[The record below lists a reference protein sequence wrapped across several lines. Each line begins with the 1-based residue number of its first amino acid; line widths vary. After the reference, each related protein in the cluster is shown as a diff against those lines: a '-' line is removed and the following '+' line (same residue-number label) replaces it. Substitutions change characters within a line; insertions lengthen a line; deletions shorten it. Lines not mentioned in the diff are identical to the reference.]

1 MKQKQAKCIA
11 LAIIIIVPLI
21 YFIRFG
27 LALKM
32 PLSVEQEVWG
42 QLGDFLGGVM
52 NPLFGFITILLL
64 LESLKYQ
71 NTANLS
77 LSTQISHSEKNEKLK
92 VFENLFFHLI
102 SAQRDLYSKFKIK
115 VILDNNQVSE
125 LYTAEAVDKI
135 EKVFIEEID
144 KGKDFT
150 ELKDLYEEIDS
161 IYGIF
166 DLIRN
171 FSIIVS
177 LVKEHLDDKNGFSA
191 EDRAFYYEKLINLT
205 EFSHIRLLAT
215 AIQFEQGPIIQK
227 LNDIEFKDTC
237 SKLIPKFFNVYDL
250 SQN

>member
-1 MKQKQAKCIA
+1 MKQQQAKCIA

-102 SAQRDLYSKFKIK
+102 SAQRNLYIKFKIK

-150 ELKDLYEEIDS
+150 ELKDLYDV
-161 IYGIF
+161 
-166 DLIRN
+166 DL
-171 FSIIVS
+171 
-177 LVKEHLDDKNGFSA
+177 
-191 EDRAFYYEKLINLT
+191 
-205 EFSHIRLLAT
+205 
-215 AIQFEQGPIIQK
+215 
-227 LNDIEFKDTC
+227 
-237 SKLIPKFFNVYDL
+237 
-250 SQN
+250 